1 MSKRSPAD
9 FLKQVLGRLVTVKL
23 NNSTSEYV
31 GILACLDGTMNIVLE
46 KVEEFEKGELRNTY
60 GEIFIRGNNVFYIS
74 AKTGKK
80 GLDEK

>member
-23 NNSTSEYV
+23 NNYV
-31 GILACLDGTMNIVLE
+31 GILACLDGSMNIVLE